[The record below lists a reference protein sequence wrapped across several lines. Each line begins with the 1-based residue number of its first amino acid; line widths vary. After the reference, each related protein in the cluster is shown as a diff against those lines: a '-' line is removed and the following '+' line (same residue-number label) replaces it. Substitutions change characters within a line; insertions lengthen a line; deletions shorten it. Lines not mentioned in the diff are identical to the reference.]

1 MAEQNQSATG
11 RPPLTDA
18 ERVLLRAQSLQR
30 NKGRGWSK
38 AIDQA
43 ARTLEPGQESNRKW
57 AANRGAARRTRV
69 ALRSGNSQFSIL
81 NLEGRSQ

>member
-1 MAEQNQSATG
+1 MAEQTQSATG

-43 ARTLEPGQESNRKW
+43 ARTLEPNQ
-57 AANRGAARRTRV
+57 
-69 ALRSGNSQFSIL
+69 
-81 NLEGRSQ
+81 GRDGK